1 MNSVNKTLYIPLYGK
16 AAVSKKGIILHDPK
30 AELIWEKEG
39 FTLHGKAKS
48 KWLTYYMGMRSAVF
62 DRWVREQLE
71 NTPEALV
78 LHIGCGMDSRV
89 ERIGKKETVWY
100 DVDFP
105 SVIEERRKYYRE
117 TENYRMLAADA
128 RQTDWIRELPA
139 CEHAVVVMEGVSMY
153 FQIPEL
159 LKLLTGLKEHFD
171 NLTLLMDCYTEFAVK
186 ASKYKNPI
194 KDVRAQ
200 VTSGLD
206 DPEKL
211 TDSTGMR
218 FTGELDMTPNDL
230 INELKGFE
238 RAFFKTVL
246 GGKMS
251 KKMYRL
257 YEFETKETGREHGDT
272 EKAL

>member
-1 MNSVNKTLYIPLYGK
+1 
-16 AAVSKKGIILHDPK
+16 
-30 AELIWEKEG
+30 
-39 FTLHGKAKS
+39 
-48 KWLTYYMGMRSAVF
+48 MGMRSAVF

-105 SVIEERRKYYRE
+105 SVIEERRKYYQE

-186 ASKYKNPI
+186 AKASKYKNPI
-194 KDVRAQ
+194 KDVGAQ
-200 VTSGLD
+200 ATSGLD
-206 DPEKL
+206 DPTKL
-211 TDSTGMR
+211 ADSTGMR
-218 FTGELDMTPNDL
+218 FTGEPNMTPDDL
-230 INELKGFE
+230 IGELKGFE

-257 YEFETKETGREHGDT
+257 YEFKTKETRREHGDT
-272 EKAL
+272 EKTV

>member
-1 MNSVNKTLYIPLYGK
+1 
-16 AAVSKKGIILHDPK
+16 
-30 AELIWEKEG
+30 
-39 FTLHGKAKS
+39 
-48 KWLTYYMGMRSAVF
+48 MG
-62 DRWVREQLE
+62 
-71 NTPEALV
+71 
-78 LHIGCGMDSRV
+78 
-89 ERIGKKETVWY
+89 
-100 DVDFP
+100 
-105 SVIEERRKYYRE
+105 
-117 TENYRMLAADA
+117 
-128 RQTDWIRELPA
+128 
-139 CEHAVVVMEGVSMY
+139 
-153 FQIPEL
+153 
-159 LKLLTGLKEHFD
+159 
-171 NLTLLMDCYTEFAVK
+171 
-186 ASKYKNPI
+186 
-194 KDVRAQ
+194 AQ

-272 EKAL
+272 EKAV

>member
-1 MNSVNKTLYIPLYGK
+1 
-16 AAVSKKGIILHDPK
+16 
-30 AELIWEKEG
+30 
-39 FTLHGKAKS
+39 
-48 KWLTYYMGMRSAVF
+48 MGMRSAVF

-186 ASKYKNPI
+186 AKASKYKNPI
-194 KDVRAQ
+194 KDVGAQ
-200 VTSGLD
+200 ATSGLD
-206 DPEKL
+206 DPTKL
-211 TDSTGMR
+211 ADSTGMR
-218 FTGELDMTPNDL
+218 FTGELDMTPDDL
-230 INELKGFE
+230 VDELKGFE

-257 YEFETKETGREHGDT
+257 YEFKTKETGREHGDT
-272 EKAL
+272 EKAV